1 MSYIPVKLQ
10 QQDPTTEAWT
20 DVKQLH
26 AIKVNRA
33 GGGETYN
40 AGADQYHPRLMF
52 EFRWRRLLE
61 ALRYNTQQFRLVYQG
76 HTFNVVGYDDYMEK
90 HLIVRLVGEAYE

>member
-10 QQDPTTEAWT
+10 QQDAAENWS

-26 AIKVNRA
+26 AIQVNKT
-33 GGGETYN
+33 GGGETFS
-40 AGADQYHPRLMF
+40 AGADQYHPSLTF
-52 EFRWRRLLE
+52 EFRWCRLLE

-76 HTFNVVGYDDYMEK
+76 HTFNIVGYDDFMEK
-90 HLIVRLVGEAYE
+90 HLTIKLVGEAYE